1 MVALALRGLA
11 QNRLVSQLSMG
22 LLNQFRRQ
30 TTWARYVMVL
40 ALVCLLG
47 AQILGFA
54 HRVAHGDRL
63 AQIAQSAGQ
72 ETLWVHDDHNCQ
84 LFDALTLAS
93 FAGTAAALPVA
104 SATPPTFLALPG
116 VAQNLSR
123 EALGFHSRAPPELSR
138 LV

>member
-1 MVALALRGLA
+1 MA
-11 QNRLVSQLSMG
+11 
-22 LLNQFRRQ
+22 
-30 TTWARYVMVL
+30 L

-47 AQILGFA
+47 AQISGFA

-72 ETLWVHDDHNCQ
+72 ETPWGHDDHNCQ

-93 FAGTAAALPVA
+93 FAGATAALLCVSVQP
-104 SATPPTFLALPG
+104 TPFLALPG
-116 VAQNLSR
+116 VAHNLSQ
-123 EALGFHSRAPPELSR
+123 EALGFHSRAPPVAPR

>member
-1 MVALALRGLA
+1 
-11 QNRLVSQLSMG
+11 MG

-30 TTWARYVMVL
+30 TAWGRFWMAL

-47 AQILGFA
+47 AQISGLT

-72 ETLWVHDDHNCQ
+72 ETPWAHDDHNCQ

-93 FAGTAAALPVA
+93 FAGTAAALPGA
-104 SATPPTFLALPG
+104 SAQPTTFLVLPG
-116 VAQNLSR
+116 VAHNLSQ
-123 EALGFHSRAPPELSR
+123 EALGFHSRAPPVAPR
-138 LV
+138 LA

>member
-1 MVALALRGLA
+1 
-11 QNRLVSQLSMG
+11 MG

-30 TTWARYVMVL
+30 TALGRFWMAL

-47 AQILGFA
+47 AQISGLA

-63 AQIAQSAGQ
+63 AQLAQTASPGTTWA
-72 ETLWVHDDHNCQ
+72 HDDHSCQ

-93 FAGTAAALPVA
+93 FAGNAAPLHCAPVLPNN
-104 SATPPTFLALPG
+104 FLILPG
-116 VAQNLSR
+116 YSGNLAQ
-123 EALGFHSRAPPELSR
+123 EALGFLSRAPPAAPR